1 MLQRKWLI
9 ILIAA
14 CFIVLQTTSFVLAKP
29 SKGLVAHLHLDEG
42 NGKVAKD
49 VSGEKNDGELW
60 GGAKWEKGEGLSK
73 GGGFTGVSLNLPSS
87 SGLNIK
93 AQGVESL
100 EQITEGITL
109 AAWIKIQGAATD
121 DQGNIIVKP
130 GSYYLVYR
138 DEKVGMYLYG
148 PSSTG
153 KLGYQTG
160 KTTLPQKKWMHV
172 ALSFT
177 KGKEIVLYLDGEV
190 EWKESGKAADLDI
203 ETRNNEA
210 FVGIGVERQA
220 SRFFDGLVDEVI
232 IYANVGLTQ
241 AAIQTELINNPQSV
255 SPLDKLAVTWGTIKR
270 DR

>member
-29 SKGLVAHLHLDEG
+29 SKGLVAHLHIDEG
-42 NGKVAKD
+42 AGDTAKD
-49 VSGEKNDGELW
+49 SSGEKNDGELW
-60 GGAKWEKGEGLSK
+60 GGAKWATKEGLSK

-109 AAWIKIQGAATD
+109 AAWIKVQGAATD

-138 DEKVGMYLYG
+138 EKKLGMYLYG
-148 PSSTG
+148 PSG
-153 KLGYQTG
+153 PGGLGYQTG
-160 KTTLPQKKWMHV
+160 KTILPEKKWMHV

-177 KGKEIVLYLDGEV
+177 KGKEVVLYIDGEV
-190 EWKESGKAADLDI
+190 DWKHDGAGANHAI

-220 SRFFDGLVDEVI
+220 SRFFDGLVDDAVV
-232 IYANVGLTQ
+232 YANVGLTQ
-241 AAIQTELINNPQSV
+241 KEIQTDLIDTPQSV